1 MTFSLLVTFLCLKH
15 PNNSIRG
22 AFANTWHNINFVI
35 ALSFALIVLCIAQT
49 ENYYQ
54 LKGLFLTKFIAF
66 ILMVFILL
74 YNIHKQNKINKQN
87 TQIIENNEVK
97 VSLLN
102 EKNNNLSENNSIV
115 LV

>member
-1 MTFSLLVTFLCLKH
+1 
-15 PNNSIRG
+15 
-22 AFANTWHNINFVI
+22 
-35 ALSFALIVLCIAQT
+35 
-49 ENYYQ
+49 
-54 LKGLFLTKFIAF
+54 
-66 ILMVFILL
+66 MVFILL